1 MRNVAVQNNSL
12 WRALCD
18 TFESIQKERIRA
30 SNRLNM
36 IFKGADETEELRI
49 RILSRLEELERVEE
63 GLEKDLKQ
71 ILKEHPV
78 YMSFL
83 RHIRGVGPLLS
94 IRLLALPL
102 DINKNISSWWAYFG
116 LVPFHYIAKCE
127 NSHSLVFPKER
138 GTCPVCQAKIVSIEK
153 VNGAPRRRKGLK
165 GFWNRQARKIAYL
178 LGEQF
183 VKISERGYYGR
194 AYRRFK
200 ERQPQDLQAIQRDAR
215 ARRLAVKLF
224 LSHLH
229 ECMREL
235 NDLEPIKP
243 YAFEFLNHIDYINWR
258 EVVNLELS
266 YKS

>member
-1 MRNVAVQNNSL
+1 MQNNNL

-18 TFESIQKERIRA
+18 TFEAIQKERIRA
-30 SNRLNM
+30 SNRLQAV
-36 IFKGADETEELRI
+36 FRGVDEREELRI
-49 RILSRLEELERVEE
+49 RVLSRLEELEKVEE

-83 RHIRGVGPLLS
+83 RHVKGVGPLLS

-102 DINKNISSWWAYFG
+102 DPQRNISSWWAYFG
-116 LVPFHYIAKCE
+116 LAPFHYVAKCE
-127 NSHSLVFPKER
+127 NGHNLVFPKEK
-138 GTCPVCQAKIVSIEK
+138 GTCPVCQAPIASIEK
-153 VNGAPRRRKGLK
+153 VNGAPRRKKGHK
-165 GFWNRQARKIAYL
+165 SFWNTQARKIAYL

-200 ERQPQDLQAIQRDAR
+200 SRQPLDLPAIQRDAR

-235 NDLEPIKP
+235 SGLEPIKP
-243 YAFEFLNHIDYINWR
+243 YAFEFLKHVDYISWK

-266 YKS
+266 YKSRETV